1 MKEKKKPD
9 TAVILS
15 AIMFFGLFVSFLWNN
30 CKALSTYAQDYQA
43 AKAVMSYAN
52 TKLVLRYAGLFSNIG
67 YGMEGAAIESVA
79 LSEYQSFMHTKP
91 AIINEAVFR
100 DNAFYMMITLC
111 AGSVFLKH
119 LSKKKMILVNTAA
132 YLLYT
137 ACIMLLYAILKLPL
151 TFTGVKSFV
160 LIGISL
166 LSMLAFLSFTEMLL
180 TVGKKKL
187 IMTVVSL
194 FLLAVFYFC
203 GLMSN
208 FNLLSPKTIPSFDYL
223 YETDERFSDEAY
235 SGKIYYDPE
244 KQVMVVDEEEFA
256 PEIVNNPD
264 HATGIQ
270 SVLYYL
276 MEIINPSTGVYLGA
290 VVHSIEE
297 DYSTVIPLTVTI
309 PYILQACAW
318 TVLSKIIIKRSEEKP
333 VS

>member
-15 AIMFFGLFVSFLWNN
+15 AIMFFGLFVYFLWNN
-30 CKALSTYAQDYQA
+30 YKALSTYAQDYHA

-52 TKLVLRYAGLFSNIG
+52 TKLVLRYAGLFSNLG
-67 YGMEGAAIESVA
+67 YGMEGAAVESVA
-79 LSEYQSFMHTKP
+79 LQEYQNFMRTKT

-100 DNAFYMMITLC
+100 DNALYMMVTLC
-111 AGSVFLKH
+111 AASVFLKH
-119 LSKKKMILVNTAA
+119 LFKKKMIFVNTAA

-137 ACIMLLYAILKLPL
+137 ACIMLFYAVLKLPL
-151 TFTGVKSFV
+151 TFTGIKSFV

-180 TVGKKKL
+180 SVGKKKL

-256 PEIVNNPD
+256 PQIIDNPE
-264 HATGIQ
+264 HATGIRRI
-270 SVLYYL
+270 LYYL
-276 MEIINPSTGVYLGA
+276 LTVINPSTGVYLGA
-290 VVHSIEE
+290 VIHSIEE
-297 DYSTVIPLTVTI
+297 EYNILPLTLTI
-309 PYILQACAW
+309 PYALQACFW
-318 TVLSKIIIKRSEEKP
+318 IILSSTMIRKAEK
-333 VS
+333 